1 MDQNRK
7 LLISNQLSFGVL
19 GAIEAAWAPMVPFVK
34 MGMNLDDA
42 QFGRLLLSMGI
53 GSLCALPTV
62 GLLISKFG
70 PRLVAITGCIVL
82 GLSLI
87 GISFANHEWLL
98 CLILAIFGASLIA
111 IDVASNVN
119 AVVVESIF
127 KRPLMSGFHGGYS
140 LGTIVGSMIM
150 SLLLTIG
157 LGIHLSSFL
166 IFLIMTGVTLI
177 GCRALFSDIKSFNA
191 EHVKAAQTTTN
202 TKHHRVPPVIL
213 VLGCLCFIMYGSE
226 GALLSWTTVFATQNR
241 GITPEVAGYFYNFF
255 AVTMTVARYSGN
267 KLVTA
272 FGRRRTVVLGAIM
285 VATGFF
291 ITASVEH
298 YVGMM
303 IGFTIIGLG
312 AGNIVPQLVSFAGS
326 VPGIKVQSAI
336 SLINSLGYSGILLG
350 PVIIGYVS
358 KLSSLERSFE
368 LLGIAVFVVAL
379 VSFKILKQAK
389 RS

>member
-1 MDQNRK
+1 
-7 LLISNQLSFGVL
+7 
-19 GAIEAAWAPMVPFVK
+19 
-34 MGMNLDDA
+34 
-42 QFGRLLLSMGI
+42 
-53 GSLCALPTV
+53 
-62 GLLISKFG
+62 
-70 PRLVAITGCIVL
+70 
-82 GLSLI
+82 
-87 GISFANHEWLL
+87 
-98 CLILAIFGASLIA
+98 
-111 IDVASNVN
+111 
-119 AVVVESIF
+119 
-127 KRPLMSGFHGGYS
+127 
-140 LGTIVGSMIM
+140 
-150 SLLLTIG
+150 
-157 LGIHLSSFL
+157 
-166 IFLIMTGVTLI
+166 
-177 GCRALFSDIKSFNA
+177 
-191 EHVKAAQTTTN
+191 
-202 TKHHRVPPVIL
+202 
-213 VLGCLCFIMYGSE
+213 
-226 GALLSWTTVFATQNR
+226 
-241 GITPEVAGYFYNFF
+241 
-255 AVTMTVARYSGN
+255 MTVARYSGN

-272 FGRRRTVVLGAIM
+272 IGRRRTVVLGAIM

-368 LLGIAVFVVAL
+368 LIGIAVFVVAL

>member
-62 GLLISKFG
+62 GPLISKFG

-98 CLILAIFGASLIA
+98 CLILASFGASLIA

-166 IFLIMTGVTLI
+166 IFLIQ
-177 GCRALFSDIKSFNA
+177 DK
-191 EHVKAAQTTTN
+191 
-202 TKHHRVPPVIL
+202 P
-213 VLGCLCFIMYGSE
+213 Y
-226 GALLSWTTVFATQNR
+226 
-241 GITPEVAGYFYNFF
+241 
-255 AVTMTVARYSGN
+255 
-267 KLVTA
+267 
-272 FGRRRTVVLGAIM
+272 
-285 VATGFF
+285 
-291 ITASVEH
+291 
-298 YVGMM
+298 
-303 IGFTIIGLG
+303 
-312 AGNIVPQLVSFAGS
+312 
-326 VPGIKVQSAI
+326 
-336 SLINSLGYSGILLG
+336 
-350 PVIIGYVS
+350 
-358 KLSSLERSFE
+358 
-368 LLGIAVFVVAL
+368 
-379 VSFKILKQAK
+379 
-389 RS
+389 